1 MGSKMEKRMTKGT
14 EKKKIKKEIKTT
26 MPTRKRILELSE
38 GLLSNTVDATL
49 LLLFLSAEFGFGGKP
64 GPGGVYRARDKAY
77 EDWDV
82 VNYDSIKRAL
92 YQLKKKGLIK
102 TVGWG
107 DKVTR
112 QITKQ
117 GRKRLE
123 AIVPSYDEK
132 RTWDGKLY
140 LVTYD
145 IPERQRDDRDL
156 LRRYLRKIGCG
167 MFQAS
172 VWLTPYNPTSVLR
185 DFIGDKNLLGAV
197 VVSCVGKDG
206 DVGQEDVEDLV
217 ARVFQLDELN
227 DRYAEYLSEFGGGGE
242 ASKSQAIFS
251 FLGILD
257 GDPQLPFEL
266 LPSNWVGDE
275 AYVLFKKL
283 CSE

>member
-1 MGSKMEKRMTKGT
+1 MT
-14 EKKKIKKEIKTT
+14 EKKIRKKIKRKSKKIR
-26 MPTRKRILELSE
+26 PVRKRVLELSE
-38 GLLSNTVDATL
+38 GVLSNTVDATL

-92 YQLKKKGLIK
+92 YQLKKRGLIK

-145 IPERQRDDRDL
+145 VPERQRDDRDL
-156 LRRYLRKIGCG
+156 LRRYLKKIGCG
-167 MFQAS
+167 RFQDS
-172 VWLTPYNPTSVLR
+172 VWLTPYNPTGVLR
-185 DFIGDKNLLGAV
+185 DFVGDKNLSGAV

-206 DVGQEDVEDLV
+206 DVGQEDIKDLV

-227 DRYAEYLSEFGGGGE
+227 DRYADYLNEFDGGGE
-242 ASKSQAIFS
+242 TSKSQAVFG
-251 FLGILD
+251 FLSILGD
-257 GDPQLPFEL
+257 DPQLPFDL
-266 LPSNWVGDE
+266 LPNKWVGDE
-275 AYVLFKKL
+275 AHNLFKKL